1 MSEVLLYTNTNV
13 FSVDATSKTLAFIL
27 SFIKSQIQKN
37 GESVTPHEKISCT
50 ECTWVNTFYLEN
62 ASETLMNAS
71 EYEVNNYLNLHKD
84 QITTY
89 ILSIIGGNSID
100 IFIGGTTYLDAEKIN
115 EMIYSVLT
123 DPRNSSA
130 IYVAVNIPY
139 NIDGFSDIVKFLIH
153 NKFGSPKILN
163 KTISGTLLEKSVI
176 TLFLNKNNLNV
187 GNPGSILNYVYELVN
202 SIEPDDKSC
211 KFIALLP
218 LKEAKRLHLLLSKD
232 TEYAG
237 SFYIRKYNLFKDTQ
251 KQTVIPVAELGFAE
265 STLTKGAESS
275 VMPPVSLF
283 NFHTHPYH
291 CYEQNGCTLNLDWFS
306 PADVTAITN
315 FRNMQKTILHF
326 LISKE
331 GIYTIQLTPEFSTYL
346 DKLIEN
352 EYINYE
358 DCYIS
363 FMFVLNKRFKYFE
376 DIILDVNYEH
386 IPEYLTNINN
396 IMFSSVLSETYK
408 ISETSCN
415 WLQPEK
421 DFRLFNITFTLWKD
435 IEKQGYLSVHS
446 HTVHPKGVGC
456 PPSILHEKQF
466 FSYEDYTDLQF

>member
-1 MSEVLLYTNTNV
+1 MSEVLLYEKPNV
-13 FSVDATSKTLAFIL
+13 FSVDATSKTLYFIL
-27 SFIKSQIQKN
+27 PFIISKIKRE

-50 ECTWVNTFYLEN
+50 ECTWLITFNLEN

-71 EYEVNNYLNLHKD
+71 EYEVDNYLNMNKE
-84 QITTY
+84 QITSY
-89 ILSIIGGNSID
+89 ILSIIDEDTID
-100 IFIGGTTYLDAEKIN
+100 ILIGGTTYLDAEKIN

-123 DPRNSSA
+123 DPRNSHA
-130 IYVAVNIPY
+130 RYVAVNIPY
-139 NIDGFSDIVKFLIH
+139 NIEGFSDIVKFLIH
-153 NKFGSPKILN
+153 NNFGSPKILN
-163 KTISGTLLEKSVI
+163 KTVTGTLLEKSVI
-176 TLFLNKNNLNV
+176 TLFLVKGNLNV
-187 GNPGSILNYVYELVN
+187 GTPINILNYVYELVY
-202 SIEPDDKSC
+202 SIEPYDKSC
-211 KFIALLP
+211 KFIVLVP
-218 LKEAKRLHLLLSKD
+218 LKEAKKLHELLSRD
-232 TEYAG
+232 TEYGG

-251 KQTVIPVAELGFAE
+251 KQTVIPVAELGLAE
-265 STLTKGAESS
+265 STLTKGDKAS
-275 VMPPVSLF
+275 VMPTLSLF

-306 PADVTAITN
+306 PADVSAITN

-346 DKLIEN
+346 DELIQN

-358 DCYIS
+358 DCYTS
-363 FMFVLNKRFKYFE
+363 FMFVLKERFKSFE

-396 IMFSSVLSETYK
+396 IMFSSVLSETYR
-408 ISETSCN
+408 ISETSCD

-421 DFRLFNITFTLWKD
+421 DFRLFNITFTFWKD
-435 IEKQGYLSVHS
+435 IEKQGYLSVQS

-466 FSYEDYTDLQF
+466 FSYEDYTDL